1 MRPSRLKLPQRD
13 LNETGV
19 IPGIGNLRST
29 DHTGPA
35 KAAAVSDKPNATVV
49 NDRYEIRKRIG
60 RGGMADVF
68 LARDQLLDRQVAVKV
83 LFPEFAVDPNFV
95 ERFRREAQSA
105 ASLNHPNIVH
115 VFDWGRHGGT
125 YFITMEYVQGRTLAE
140 ILRANRQ
147 LTSKQAAD
155 IGSEVAAAL
164 AFAHDSGLAHRD
176 IKPANILIGSNGQVK
191 VTDFGIARAMNSA
204 TESQLTQAGAVMGT
218 ASYFSPEQAQGA
230 QPDPRSDLY
239 SLGIVMYE
247 MVAGQP
253 PFTGD
258 NPVSIAYKQVHD
270 TPTPLHQIV
279 VDIPRAYEAIV
290 NKLLAKKPAARYQ
303 NAEALREDLRRFR
316 SGEPVLALT
325 EAAAASTAAPTAPRG
340 PAAPPRRA
348 PDPDATTAVTTHP
361 GTGNQSTVSPAA
373 STSVLPAT
381 SVVTIGDEQGFGG
394 PNGAGGPDS
403 RYYQEEAPRT
413 GWYALAAFI
422 ALFAIIIGGILLFQA
437 LSGQDEDT
445 FGITLD
451 DYTNQPL
458 EGVTGALTALNLT
471 YRSVAEPNALVNEN
485 FVHRTSPA
493 AGTLVFEGDLITI
506 YFNPL
511 ATLIP
516 IPTVRGLALADA
528 ERILGSNGFT
538 TSVSSELSDLPE
550 GTVVRTIPSEG
561 ELVRQDLIIEII
573 VSGGR
578 EQVRIPRAILGDP
591 VEDAREL
598 LESDAFGLEVREE
611 YRNDPTVP
619 AGIVITT
626 DPAPNEL
633 VDRGSTITLIVSS
646 GPEQV
651 IVPDLIGMTETQAI
665 AALRSVGLQGSSTFV
680 DIPFDD
686 PNNGRVINQDP
697 EADELASRDSTVVYT
712 IGRWPTSTTT
722 TAPPVTFPPATTST
736 TAPPTTTPGD

>member
-1 MRPSRLKLPQRD
+1 
-13 LNETGV
+13 
-19 IPGIGNLRST
+19 
-29 DHTGPA
+29 
-35 KAAAVSDKPNATVV
+35 VSDKPIATVV
-49 NDRYEIRKRIG
+49 NDRYEISKRIG

-316 SGEPVLALT
+316 SGEPVTALT
-325 EAAAASTAAPTAPRG
+325 EAAAASTAAPTG
-340 PAAPPRRA
+340 PTAPPRRT
-348 PDPDATTAVTTHP
+348 PDPDATTAVAAQGRTP
-361 GTGNQSTVSPAA
+361 GEQRSGMPSRNEARNETGAA
-373 STSVLPAT
+373 TSVMPAT
-381 SVVTIGDEQGFGG
+381 SVITIGDAPGDYLGSSG
-394 PNGAGGPDS
+394 PHGPDAN
-403 RYYQEEAPRT
+403 YYQEEPPRT

-422 ALFAIIIGGILLFQA
+422 ALFAIIVGGILLFQA

-506 YFNPL
+506 YFNPS
-511 ATLIP
+511 ATLVP

-528 ERILGSNGFT
+528 ERILASNGFT
-538 TSVSSELSDLPE
+538 TSVSSEQSELPE
-550 GTVVRTIPSEG
+550 GTVVRTIPAEG
-561 ELVRQDLIIEII
+561 ELVRQDLTIEII

-598 LESDAFGLEVREE
+598 LESDAFGLVVREE

-665 AALRSVGLQGSSTFV
+665 AALRSAGLRGSSSFV
-680 DIPFDD
+680 EIPFDD
-686 PNNGRVINQDP
+686 PNDGRVIDQDP
-697 EADELASRDSTVVYT
+697 EAEQLASRDSLVSFV
-712 IGRWPTSTTT
+712 IGRSPTPTTT
-722 TAPPVTFPPATTST
+722 TAPPATTSP
-736 TAPPTTTPGD
+736 PPTTTGD

>member
-1 MRPSRLKLPQRD
+1 MQLSRGLR
-13 LNETGV
+13 NETGL
-19 IPGIGNLRST
+19 PAGIGNLHYT

-35 KAAAVSDKPNATVV
+35 KAAVVSDKPIATVV
-49 NDRYEIRKRIG
+49 NDRYEIQKRIG

-68 LARDQLLDRQVAVKV
+68 LARDRLLDRQVAVKV

-140 ILRANRQ
+140 ILRTNRQ
-147 LTSKQAAD
+147 LTSKQACD

-247 MVAGQP
+247 MVTGQP
-253 PFTGD
+253 PFTGG
-258 NPVSIAYKQVHD
+258 NPVSIAYKQVHEA
-270 TPTPLHQIV
+270 PTPLHHIV

-290 NKLLAKKPAARYQ
+290 NKLLAKKPDARFQ

-316 SGEPVLALT
+316 GGESVAALT
-325 EAAAASTAAPTAPRG
+325 EAAAASTAAP
-340 PAAPPRRA
+340 APPVANA
-348 PDPDATTAVTTHP
+348 PDPNATTVIRAQNPVP
-361 GTGNQSTVSPAA
+361 SAQDVPNQSQDVH
-373 STSVLPAT
+373 TSVMPAT
-381 SVVTIGDEQGFGG
+381 NVITIVTDDDFGG
-394 PNGAGGPDS
+394 PRGSSGSDS
-403 RYYQEEAPRT
+403 RHYQDDPPRT

-422 ALFAIIIGGILLFQA
+422 ALFAIVIGGILLFQA

-471 YRSVAEPNALVNEN
+471 YRSIAEPNALVNEN
-485 FVHRTSPA
+485 SVHRTSPA

-506 YFNPL
+506 YFNPS
-511 ATLIP
+511 ATLVP

-528 ERILGSNGFT
+528 ERILASNGFT
-538 TSVSSELSDLPE
+538 TSVSTEQSELPE
-550 GTVVRTIPSEG
+550 GTVARTIPSEG
-561 ELVRQDLIIEII
+561 ELVRQDLVVEII

-578 EQVRIPRAILGDP
+578 EQVRIPRAILGDQ
-591 VEDAREL
+591 VADARDL
-598 LESDAFGLEVREE
+598 LESDAFGLEVSEE

-619 AGIVITT
+619 AGVVITT

-633 VDRGSTITLIVSS
+633 VDRGSVIILIVSS

-651 IVPDLIGMTETQAI
+651 IVPDLIGMTENQAI
-665 AALRSVGLQGSSTFV
+665 SALRSAGLRGLSSFV
-680 DIPFDD
+680 EIPLDD
-686 PNNGRVINQDP
+686 PNDGRVIDQEP
-697 EADELASRDSTVVYT
+697 EAEQLAGLDSVVEFV
-712 IGRWPTSTTT
+712 IGRWPTPTTDAPVPPT
-722 TAPPVTFPPATTST
+722 PVPVIPAPVIPAPVATAPP
-736 TAPPTTTPGD
+736 GE